1 MVSKAFVP
9 ILVHVE
15 QSTGVIRS
23 LLEQAAAVPVL
34 EQVTARFAVQSDCAS
49 MRLQILWKECWQ
61 IKFGLNQARWT
72 ADHCKGMLRLQL
84 QPPSSDL
91 WPS

>member
-9 ILVHVE
+9 ILVRVQ

-34 EQVTARFAVQSDCAS
+34 EQVAARFAAQWD
-49 MRLQILWKECWQ
+49 WKACWQ
-61 IKFGLNQARWT
+61 IKFGLNQAGWT
-72 ADHCKGMLRLQL
+72 ADHCKEMQRLQL